1 MTKNYTMSKKQKV
14 PFMLR
19 VVRWWFPR
27 LERFTQPLATR
38 LFVQL
43 FFTPLH
49 WGFPEKELEW
59 VDKADKI
66 PFDLN
71 GKKVMVYSWGS
82 PNHPSVLFVHGWAGR
97 ATQFRKFF
105 PVLIDA
111 GFRVIAFD
119 GPAHGKS
126 DGKRTNILEFTEV
139 IKKLF
144 ATLGEPQAVVAHSF
158 GGVVSLFCATQGVP
172 VKKLINIGSPVIG
185 DKIIKTFL
193 DAVNGSW
200 PTAEKF
206 KAYMFRKYN
215 RSFDEFSAQFFIKH
229 LKTPIHLM
237 LVHDENDKDVS
248 IDHAE
253 TLVKLYPDA
262 LLYRT
267 SGLGHT
273 RILKDE
279 LVIKD
284 CLKFIQTN

>member
-1 MTKNYTMSKKQKV
+1 MSKKQKV
-14 PFMLR
+14 PLLLR
-19 VVRWWFPR
+19 LVRWWFPK
-27 LERFTQPLATR
+27 LERLAPPLATR

-59 VDKADKI
+59 VDKADKT
-66 PFDLN
+66 PLNLN
-71 GKKVMVYSWGS
+71 GKKVMVYSWGKS
-82 PNHPSVLFVHGWAGR
+82 TDPIILFVHGWAGR

-105 PVLIDA
+105 QPFMDA
-111 GFRVIAFD
+111 GFRVVAFD

-126 DGKRTNILEFTEV
+126 EGKRTNILEFTEV
-139 IKKLF
+139 MKKVF
-144 ATLGEPQAVVAHSF
+144 NETGEPQAVVAHSF
-158 GGVVSLFCATQGVP
+158 GGVVSLYCAAQGLP
-172 VKKLINIGSPVIG
+172 VTKLINIGSPVIG

-200 PTAEKF
+200 PTGEKF
-206 KAYMFRKYN
+206 KAYMLKKFN
-215 RSFDEFSAQFFIKH
+215 RSFDEFSAQHFIKN
-229 LKTPIHLM
+229 LKSPLQLM
-237 LVHDENDKDVS
+237 LVHDEDDKDVS

-253 TLVKLYPDA
+253 KLVELYPDA

-279 LVIKD
+279 SVIKD
-284 CLKFIQTN
+284 CLKFIRK